1 MGLDK
6 ETKQEL
12 RHELKSIAHEMVI
25 EVDPD
30 KFRKLKER
38 YDVISS
44 MLKTDWK
51 ISPDTVL
58 IVGGNL
64 LGIILIL
71 KHEQLDIITSKAIGF
86 VLRGRV

>member
-12 RHELKSIAHEMVI
+12 RQELKSIAHKMVI
-25 EVDPD
+25 ELDSD
-30 KFRKLKER
+30 EFRKLKER
-38 YDVISS
+38 HDVISS

>member
-12 RHELKSIAHEMVI
+12 RRELKSIAHKMVI
-25 EVDPD
+25 ELDFD
-30 KFRKLKER
+30 EFRKLKER
-38 YDVISS
+38 HDVISS